1 MKFQVGDKVLLLHS
15 NEEGEIIDIIN
26 DEMVLIDVE
35 GVNFPAYIDQIDFP
49 YYKRFTEKSPVLS
62 KKEKKY
68 IDDIKKEKTETI
80 LKKEDGVWLTFL
92 PIMKMD
98 EAGEEIVQEIKL
110 HLLNQTN
117 QLYNFI
123 YELHFFGQPDFEF
136 KNELRPFENFY
147 LHDIVFEA
155 MNDSPSFEFK
165 FSLKLPIA
173 IGTDKNKADYY
184 ETSIRIKPKQLFVR
198 LKELKEKNEPSF
210 SFRLFETYP
219 DKTETTE
226 FYIPEIKKPKLVD
239 ISKLKQQLEPA
250 RSVIDLHIEKLN
262 PDWHR
267 LSNFEMLSLQ
277 LKMFEK
283 YYDLAVLHLQP
294 SLTVIHGIGSGKLRD
309 EIHELLRGKKE
320 VKSFVN
326 QYHPL
331 YGFGATEILF
341 QY

>member
-35 GVNFPAYIDQIDFP
+35 GINFPAYIDQIDFP
-49 YYKRFTEKSPVLS
+49 YYKRFTERSPILS

-68 IDDIKKEKTETI
+68 IDDVKKEKPEI
-80 LKKEDGVWLTFL
+80 VSKIENGVWLVFL

-98 EAGEEIVQEIKL
+98 AAGDEVVQEIKL

-117 QLYNFI
+117 RLYNFI

-165 FSLKLPIA
+165 FSLKQ
-173 IGTDKNKADYY
+173 TEKTKADYF
-184 ETSIRIKPKQLFVR
+184 ETSVRIKPKQLFAK
-198 LKELKEKNEPSF
+198 LKELQEKNEPSF
-210 SFRLFETYP
+210 SYRLFETYP

-226 FYIPEIKKPKLVD
+226 FYLPITKKPKLID
-239 ISKLKQQLEPA
+239 ISKIKQQLEPA

-262 PDWHR
+262 PDWQR
-267 LSNFEMLSLQ
+267 LSNFEILSLQ
-277 LKMFEK
+277 LKTFEK

-294 SLTVIHGIGSGKLRD
+294 SLVVIHGIGSGKLRD
-309 EIHELLRGKKE
+309 EIHNILQDKKE
-320 VKSFVN
+320 VRNFVN